1 MISSQKICFVLAY
14 YLYRKH
20 DVCACTCL
28 YFDGMQCQFVH
39 TDVFKNYLRV
49 HYAAYLRPSSRV
61 QRVVWT
67 LGTGRRCQGL
77 GKVCLHVHVLPI
89 SSLSSGGY
97 KGARLTI
104 FFRQISFNI
113 IIYQVYKFRFHIQ
126 EFDLQNLRL
135 FLSQNFK
142 NKIVISIQKLF
153 EKIQN
158 Y

>member
-1 MISSQKICFVLAY
+1 M
-14 YLYRKH
+14 
-20 DVCACTCL
+20 CACTCL

-126 EFDLQNLRL
+126 EFVLQNLRL
-135 FLSQNFK
+135 FFCHRILKIKLLFLYKNFLK
-142 NKIVISIQKLF
+142 KYKI
-153 EKIQN
+153 IQN
-158 Y
+158 NRLLKLYYLKQVPLKG